1 MDSDEEELFVPW
13 CDGGRCALAI
23 QDHYRHNP
31 GEFLPLA
38 EPLAPPGA
46 ADPGCVLHR
55 PDGTVRFATIREVDP
70 DTGVAL
76 LGSGQRAN
84 PGLEL
89 FVPREYARVLPPP
102 PAAAA
107 LPPSVGWRRP
117 VRVGTVFFQDP
128 PHVAMTGRATS
139 NRAKRGRLRF
149 YAVHTVQGNEFTV
162 VGLQHAVVDR
172 NPPFA
177 PVHLVP
183 GSKSVGG
190 SNTPLRTFPNGD
202 GTYRI
207 ETAGSP
213 YFRASEKQWQEFDGL
228 HAWSGRPVA
237 LSGPVPVVPPMS
249 GAAAG
254 PVQPDAIEVGSD
266 DDEPGSA
273 AAPFV
278 IE

>member
-1 MDSDEEELFVPW
+1 MDDEEELFAPW

-23 QDHYRHNP
+23 QDHYRSNP

-55 PDGTVRFATIREVDP
+55 PDGTVRFATIRELDP

-76 LGSGQRAN
+76 LGSGQRAD
-84 PGLEL
+84 PAREL
-89 FVPREYARVLPPP
+89 FVPREYARVLRP

-107 LPPSVGWRRP
+107 AAPGGRGWRRP
-117 VRVGTVFFQDP
+117 VRVGTVFFQDA
-128 PHVAMTGRATS
+128 PHATITGRSTS
-139 NRAKRGRLRF
+139 NNAKKGRLRF
-149 YAVHTVQGNEFTV
+149 YAVHTVQGNQFTV

-172 NPPFA
+172 NPPFTQ
-177 PVHLVP
+177 VHLVP

-190 SNTPLRTFPNGD
+190 STNTPLATIPNGD

-237 LSGPVPVVPPMS
+237 LTGPVPVVPPMS

-254 PVQPDAIEVGSD
+254 PVQPVTVEEVCSD
-266 DDEPGSA
+266 DEAGTA
-273 AAPFV
+273 ADPFV
-278 IE
+278 IV